1 MGIIA
6 SIFGGGDIIK
16 KGFELI
22 DDMHTS
28 DEEEIQAKSKAKTDL
43 LTAYAPF
50 KIAQR
55 YLAILFAVTFI
66 SSFSLV
72 LCMTMAKVGD
82 IASVKI
88 VLSEFYIGEI
98 MFTIILFYFGGG
110 AFEGGVSAIRSKK
123 EK

>member
-1 MGIIA
+1 MNIL
-6 SIFGGGDIIK
+6 SKIFGAGDVIQ

-22 DDMHTS
+22 DNLHTS
-28 DEEEIQAKSKAKTDL
+28 DQELIEAKSKAKTDL

-55 YLAILFAVTFI
+55 YLALLFAVAFL
-66 SSFSLV
+66 SSFILV
-72 LCMTMAKVGD
+72 LVMTLAD
-82 IASVKI
+82 IGKIDSVKI

-110 AFEGGVSAIRSKK
+110 AFECGAKALNKK
-123 EK
+123 KD